1 MFLDQ
6 RRTKGNDIIKD
17 AIITI
22 KATLRFESK
31 NTNEIIKAAIP
42 IATFNP

>member
-6 RRTKGNDIIKD
+6 RRTKGNDRTKE

-31 NTNEIIKAAIP
+31 NTNEIINAAIP

>member
-6 RRTKGNDIIKD
+6 RKTNGNDSIKD
-17 AIITI
+17 AIIAT
-22 KATLRFESK
+22 KATLRFEPK